1 LDPAGPGVD
10 PGAPVPGLREE
21 DTMTSRQRTRLAAL
35 AAAISALGLAPGAQ
49 AQEEATAWNL
59 SPEPTALYGH
69 CGQEDSAMGSK
80 LYILDGS
87 GIAPT
92 DVAAIKIL
100 ACREFDGPGNIF
112 DAPCPAGSAYDF
124 CKITHNDGRGNMA
137 KFGVL
142 LAGPRTDPNAR
153 YEGCPDGADTQPKID
168 RLLDAGQDPRTTN
181 GLVTVSC
188 AAAAGAAPHAST
200 SGPCPGGKGPFAYCV
215 STPNDGHGN
224 AVTIG
229 VIRTAG
235 TGDPAGLYGRCDSG
249 VGQAFASKLSLLAGL
264 GKPTANVRAIDL
276 LNCQVPG
283 GYGGGF
289 PRQLVAGDCHDSLW
303 VNGEVVDRYDY
314 CIWGTD
320 ARGMGLVLGVNAK

>member
-1 LDPAGPGVD
+1 
-10 PGAPVPGLREE
+10 
-21 DTMTSRQRTRLAAL
+21 MTSRQVIRHAAL
-35 AAAISALGLAPGAQ
+35 AAAAVVASGFASGAR
-49 AQEEATAWNL
+49 AQEEASAWNL
-59 SPEPTALYGH
+59 SPEPVALYGH
-69 CGQEDSAMGSK
+69 CGLSYSAMGSK

-92 DVAAIKIL
+92 DVAAIRIL
-100 ACREFDGPGNIF
+100 ACREFDGGGGVG
-112 DAPCPAGSAYDF
+112 DTPCPAGSAYDF
-124 CKITHNDGRGNMA
+124 CKVTHNDGRGNMA

-142 LAGPRTDPNAR
+142 LAGTRTDPNAR

-188 AAAAGAAPHAST
+188 SAATAAAPHAST
-200 SGPCPGGKGPFAYCV
+200 SGPCPDGKGPFAYCV
-215 STPNDGHGN
+215 STSNDGHGN
-224 AVTIG
+224 AVTLG

-235 TGDPAGLYGRCDSG
+235 SGDPAGLYGRCDTG
-249 VGQAFASKLSLLAGL
+249 VGLTFVSKLSLLAGL

-276 LNCQVPG
+276 LNCQIPG

-289 PRQLVAGDCHDSLW
+289 PDKLVAGDCHDSQW

-320 ARGMGLVLGVNAK
+320 PRNNGLVIGVNAK